1 MRLRKRP
8 LPWTALFLTATWSLI
23 TSNGLR
29 AAEDKFF
36 DSGGVRIR
44 YIDEGEGEP
53 VLLLHGFAASLHL
66 QWGAVGILKALSDDY
81 RVIAFDHRGH
91 GRSGKPHDV
100 DCYGHEM
107 VEDNLRL
114 LDHLD
119 IPKAHI
125 VGYSMGAFITDKL
138 LVEHPERFIT
148 ATLAGG
154 GWAKADD
161 ERADFIKDLVASLE
175 QGNGI
180 GPLLKRLT
188 PEGYS
193 QPGPLQLRLANKA
206 FSLVNDQTA
215 LACVMRGM
223 KQFAVTADQLKANR
237 VPTLAVIGELDPLK
251 VTVDELAAVMP
262 NVELSVIEG
271 AGHMQAFRR
280 PEFVRDLKGFLAR
293 HSQRSLPPP
302 VPATER

>member
-1 MRLRKRP
+1 MHPTKRP
-8 LPWTALFLTATWSLI
+8 PSWAALVVAICSFI
-23 TSNGLR
+23 TPNPLR

-36 DSGGVRIR
+36 DSDGVKIR

-66 QWGAVGILKALSDDY
+66 QWGAVGILKELSEDY

-91 GRSGKPHDV
+91 GRSGKPHDA
-100 DCYGHEM
+100 DCYGREM

-114 LDHLD
+114 LDHLGLAR
-119 IPKAHI
+119 AHI

-138 LVEHPERFIT
+138 LMEHPERFIT

-188 PEGYS
+188 PEGYR
-193 QPGPLQLRLANKA
+193 QPGPFQLRLANKA

-223 KQFAVTADQLKANR
+223 KQFAVTEDQLKANR
-237 VPTLAVIGELDPLK
+237 VPTLAVVGELDPLK

-262 NVELSVIEG
+262 NLEISVIEG

-280 PEFVRDLKGFLAR
+280 PEFVRDLKAFLAR
-293 HSQRSLPPP
+293 HSEQSMAPP
-302 VPATER
+302 RD